1 VRIKLYLEP
10 SDSRSVQVVDIKDL
24 GITEEEWKDM
34 SDYDKFQKISDNL
47 NNVQEQPYWLLD
59 KFQTYIN
66 E

>member
-1 VRIKLYLEP
+1 MRIKLYLEP
-10 SDSRSVQVVDIKDL
+10 SDSRSIQVVDIEDL

-47 NNVQEQPYWLLD
+47 DNVQEQPYWLLD
-59 KFQTYIN
+59 RFHTYIN